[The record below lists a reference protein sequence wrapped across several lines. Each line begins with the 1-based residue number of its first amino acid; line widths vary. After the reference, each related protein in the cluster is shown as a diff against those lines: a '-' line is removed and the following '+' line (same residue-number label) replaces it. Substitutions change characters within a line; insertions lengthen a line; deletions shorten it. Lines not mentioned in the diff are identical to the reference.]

1 MKLEVEWVVMIPQ
14 RLFSPRYEMEASLGA
29 GFTGHVGE
37 CGAQE
42 RNAERQTR
50 LDFRKIRNG
59 EIEKSMR
66 VEEGEHR

>member
-1 MKLEVEWVVMIPQ
+1 
-14 RLFSPRYEMEASLGA
+14 MEASLGA